1 MKGMQMKKLFLKI
14 YLYFKS
20 RLIRGARLIKTVC
33 PISDLI
39 LYALLFLLWLA
50 YCIVCNRVNYM
61 HDGISETYLRSIWE
75 MRNNIF
81 SSIIVAFAV
90 GAFSRLR
97 VYRKTIK
104 AQHFLYVDSM
114 DDFELLFKAIRDDD
128 VWLYFHALYNQRCF
142 NISKEYIE
150 GILTNIDI
158 NDNEIKKTFS
168 VIADRLEKI
177 DYQLKAGMLIVADD
191 EMTSIS
197 ISSAKRY
204 LSNII
209 IDDNK
214 NEIIKLLNE
223 LYSITD
229 DLRYIWRRDSELDK
243 IRLQICKDAKSDFYM
258 RMWLPEFDILEAK
271 NWLKEI
277 GVC

>member
-1 MKGMQMKKLFLKI
+1 MKIFFLKI
-14 YLYFKS
+14 YLFFKS
-20 RLIRGARLIKTVC
+20 RLIRGVRLIKTVC

-39 LYALLFLLWLA
+39 LYTLLFLLWLA
-50 YCIVCNRVNYM
+50 YCIVCNRVNYI

-75 MRNNIF
+75 MRNSIF

-142 NISKEYIE
+142 NISMEYIE
-150 GILTNIDI
+150 EILKNIDI
-158 NDNEIKKTFS
+158 NDNEIIKTFS
-168 VIADRLEKI
+168 VISDRLEKI
-177 DYQLKAGMLIVADD
+177 DYQLKTGMLIVKDD
-191 EMTSIS
+191 EMTSLY
-197 ISSAKRY
+197 ISSAKKN
-204 LSNII
+204 LTDII
-209 IDDNK
+209 IDGNK
-214 NEIIKLLNE
+214 DKIFKLLND
-223 LYSITD
+223 LYFIID
-229 DLRYIWRRDSELDK
+229 DLRYIWRRDRELDS
-243 IRLQICKDAKSDFYM
+243 IRLKICKEPESDFYM
-258 RMWLPEFDILEAK
+258 RMWMPEFDIVEAK